1 MKVLKMIPY
10 FVVLFFAIGTG
21 LTTAAYVKNCK
32 KIPDF
37 FKNLWFIIALVIS
50 SVVLNYFLYKKDL
63 DDGKGVINPLSG
75 FQIKD
80 IPALVITLASSVA
93 VFLFTLW
100 SIPTLGYSIPSA
112 LIWLFAISAGL
123 STFFLFLNDTKGK
136 IADLAAGISSFG
148 INTISNIGSHFSES
162 PVKSIAKIVLTA
174 VFSYGTYGYLNTTF
188 ETLKSHMPDNLY
200 YLALTFIV
208 LLAISE
214 FILIFSSAEKFVNKT
229 FKNIKDASLWKLLW
243 IIPLALNAG
252 ANGVLDAF
260 AVPAGR
266 FFPALFSGIGL
277 SAGVMSNEVFDG
289 PESNSGN
296 KKNC

>member
-1 MKVLKMIPY
+1 MNVLKMIPY
-10 FVVLFFAIGTG
+10 CVVLFFAIGTG

-63 DDGKGVINPLSG
+63 DGKVDINPLSG

-136 IADLAAGISSFG
+136 IADLATGISSFG
-148 INTISNIGSHFSES
+148 IKTISNIGNKFSQS
-162 PVKSIAKIVLTA
+162 PLKSIAKIVLTA
-174 VFSYGTYGYLNTTF
+174 VFAYGTYGYLNTTF
-188 ETLKSHMPDNLY
+188 ETLKLHMPDNLY

-214 FILIFSSAEKFVNKT
+214 FIFIFSSAEKLVDKT
-229 FKNIKDASLWKLLW
+229 FNNIKDASPWKLLW

-266 FFPALFSGIGL
+266 FLPALVSGIGL
-277 SAGVMSNEVFDG
+277 SVGVMSNEVFDG
-289 PESNSGN
+289 PNSDSEN
-296 KKNC
+296 KKTS